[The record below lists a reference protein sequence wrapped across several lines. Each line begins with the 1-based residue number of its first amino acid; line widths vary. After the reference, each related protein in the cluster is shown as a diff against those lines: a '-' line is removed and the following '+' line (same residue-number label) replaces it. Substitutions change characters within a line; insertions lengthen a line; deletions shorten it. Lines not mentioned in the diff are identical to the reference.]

1 MEGMRLQEYQL
12 KAIDSI
18 RRATERGQKQIIVDM
33 PVGYGRGIIVIKTA
47 EIISNLRSGRILI
60 LTSTI
65 SKKEIYEKYPSIRGS
80 RAHHRLCHPQGEQQ
94 RDGLF

>member
-33 PVGYGRGIIVIKTA
+33 PVGYGRGIIVEHVDTKVKI
-47 EIISNLRSGRILI
+47 
-60 LTSTI
+60 
-65 SKKEIYEKYPSIRGS
+65 
-80 RAHHRLCHPQGEQQ
+80 
-94 RDGLF
+94 